1 MSLHPTDQ
9 RPLGDEARHALAML
23 RHYHIIEWPVE
34 TRKKGRWMPI
44 YEARIK
50 LGGTGNVQQTVTVKA
65 DDNAKAKLLLEAQY
79 GKGSVMTVPVK
90 KG

>member
-1 MSLHPTDQ
+1 MI
-9 RPLGDEARHALAML
+9 RICWIICRNGDGHG
-23 RHYHIIEWPVE
+23 VE
-34 TRKKGRWMPI
+34 MPI
-44 YEARIK
+44 YEARVK
-50 LGGTGNVQQTVTVKA
+50 LAGTGNVQQTVTVKA